1 MPTLRPMHAQPRI
14 APTAPVVSPDTR
26 RLRVLMAGKLTAL
39 ESPGGGEVQMLRTQQ
54 SLRAH
59 GVDATLWRPWEQRLA
74 EADVLHLFGSQPE
87 HVELAESARR
97 LNIPVVLSTVA
108 WFDLAS
114 LWHERWSLSR
124 RLAACGRYLFRAAVP
139 SWPSWRRRL
148 YHLCDRLLPNSNV
161 ESAQLTRLF
170 QVPTQR
176 IRAVPNGADE
186 RFALGDPALAHEL
199 LGSAEPFVLYC
210 GRIEPRKNQ
219 LGFLRALHGVDVP
232 IVIVG
237 DAVSGEQT
245 YLDECRRVAGRRV
258 KFLGRVEHDSPL
270 LASLYAA
277 CGCLVLASWFETPGL
292 VALEAG
298 MSGVPLVLPRGGC
311 AAEYFGPLATYVA
324 PRDYGAIREQTLRA
338 LRQPRNPLLAQ
349 LVHDNFSWQAT
360 AQATREVYDELV

>member
-1 MPTLRPMHAQPRI
+1 MKPVDADQHAAAIQRSKPTRP
-14 APTAPVVSPDTR
+14 
-26 RLRVLMAGKLTAL
+26 LRVLMAGKLTAL
-39 ESPGGGEVQMLRTQQ
+39 VSPGGGEVQMERTRVALRE
-54 SLRAH
+54 LD
-59 GVDATLWRPWEQRLA
+59 VDAQPWRPWEQRLA

-114 LWHERWSLSR
+114 LWHEPWSLWR
-124 RLAACGRYLFRAAVP
+124 RVMACGRFALRAALP
-139 SWPSWRRRL
+139 AWPSWRRRL
-148 YHLCDRLLPNSNV
+148 YHACDRLLPNSLA
-161 ESAQLTRLF
+161 EADQLTRLF
-170 QVPTQR
+170 QVPAAR

-186 RFALGDPALAHEL
+186 RFALGDPTLAREL
-199 LGSAEPFVLYC
+199 VGHDEPFALYC

-219 LGFLRALHGVDVP
+219 LGFLQAMQRTGVP

-237 DAVSGEQT
+237 DVVTGQQA
-245 YLDECRRVAGRRV
+245 YLDACRRVAGPNV

-270 LASLYAA
+270 MASLYAA
-277 CGCLVLASWFETPGL
+277 CGCLTLASWFETPGL

-324 PRDYGAIREQTLRA
+324 AHDLRAIREQTLLA
-338 LRQPRNPLLAQ
+338 LQKRRDPRLAQ
-349 LVHDNFSWQAT
+349 LVRDNYTWRNT
-360 AQATREVYDELV
+360 AQATRDVYAELV